1 MSLVVYPEA
10 GHAFD
15 LEGIDLVWLGHHLK
29 YDPQAAADATERT
42 RDFLAKYLA
51 AR

>member
-15 LEGIDLVWLGHHLK
+15 LEGIDLLWEGHHLK
-29 YDPQAAADATERT
+29 YDPPAAADATRRT
-42 RDFLAKYLA
+42 RDFLAEHLA
-51 AR
+51 PR

>member
-1 MSLVVYPEA
+1 MSLVVYPEV

-15 LEGIDLVWLGHHLK
+15 LEGIDLMWAGHHLK
-29 YDPQAAADATERT
+29 YDPQAAADATGRT
-42 RDFLAKYLA
+42 REFLAGHLA